1 MSFGVKSYLR
11 TTLQWRFAEPGMQLI
26 MEPKTPKITDVAR
39 LAGVSTATVSRA
51 LSKPE
56 TVAESTRNTVLA
68 AAEKTGYR
76 VNLSARNLRRQ
87 RTGAIVVLVPNL
99 GNPFFSEILAGIET
113 ALSEADIN
121 MLVVD
126 TRQAHMKPQLVIE
139 YLHATR
145 ADGIIAL
152 DGSLPD
158 AILSVASS
166 GTGAPPIIFACE
178 WTPNG
183 DFSSV
188 RANNARGGELAIA
201 HLTGL
206 GHRTIGMIIGPEDN
220 VLTHARSKG
229 ALKALAARG
238 LAFNSLHLFAGDFSI
253 DSGARAA
260 QAWLQVDQRPTA
272 VFCQSDQMAFGFIS
286 ELARHNVSV
295 PNDVSVVGFDDI
307 AIARRFIPALTTLRQ
322 PRKKLGLCAAKML
335 INHIQTSSSPAI
347 ETTILEVEL
356 IVRDSTKPFVS

>member
-1 MSFGVKSYLR
+1 
-11 TTLQWRFAEPGMQLI
+11 MQFI
-26 MEPKTPKITDVAR
+26 MESKTPRITDVAR

-68 AAEKTGYR
+68 AAEKSGYR

-87 RTGAIVVLVPNL
+87 RTGAIVVLVPNI

-113 ALSEADIN
+113 ALSEVDIN

-126 TRQAHMKPQLVIE
+126 TRQAHTKPQLVLE

-158 AILSVASS
+158 EILSVASS

-178 WTPNG
+178 WTPRG
-183 DFSSV
+183 EFTSV
-188 RANNARGGELAIA
+188 RTNNARGAAMAIA
-201 HLTGL
+201 HLAGL
-206 GHRTIGMIIGPEDN
+206 GHRRIGILAGPQDN
-220 VLTHARSKG
+220 VLTHSRSAG
-229 ALKALAARG
+229 AETEMAKTG
-238 LAFNSLHLFAGDFSI
+238 LVLDPSHLFAGDFSLE
-253 DSGARAA
+253 SGARAA
-260 QAWLQVDQRPTA
+260 QAWLALDLRPSA
-272 VFCQSDQMAFGFIS
+272 LFCQSDQMAFGFIS
-286 ELARHNVSV
+286 ELARHDISV
-295 PNDVSVVGFDDI
+295 PGDVSVVGFDDI
-307 AIARRFIPALTTLRQ
+307 GIARRFIPALTTVRQ
-322 PRKKLGLCAAKML
+322 PRKELGSYAAQML
-335 INHIQTSSSPAI
+335 IDHIQANTSPAI

-356 IVRDSTKPFVS
+356 IVRDSTREFAG

>member
-1 MSFGVKSYLR
+1 M
-11 TTLQWRFAEPGMQLI
+11 
-26 MEPKTPKITDVAR
+26 AR

-56 TVAESTRNTVLA
+56 TVAESTRNAVLA

-99 GNPFFSEILAGIET
+99 GNPFFSEILAGIEA

-126 TRQAHMKPQLVIE
+126 TRQAHSKPQLILE
-139 YLHATR
+139 YLHASR

-158 AILSVASS
+158 EILAVA
-166 GTGAPPIIFACE
+166 GADTGAPPIVFACE

-183 DFSSV
+183 AFASV
-188 RANNARGGELAIA
+188 RANNVRGGELAIA
-201 HLTGL
+201 HLADL
-206 GHRTIGMIIGPEDN
+206 GHRRIGMITGPGTN
-220 VLTHARSKG
+220 VLTEARSRG
-229 ALKALAARG
+229 ALSALETLG
-238 LAFNSLHLFAGDFSI
+238 LALDPAHLFPGDFSLNA
-253 DSGARAA
+253 GAGAARA
-260 QAWLQVDQRPTA
+260 WLGLDRRPTA

-286 ELARHNVSV
+286 ELSRHGVSV
-295 PNDVSVVGFDDI
+295 PADVSVVGFDDI

-322 PRKKLGLCAAKML
+322 PRERIGMTAARLLMEHVRT
-335 INHIQTSSSPAI
+335 NTTPAI

-356 IVRDSTKPFVS
+356 IRRDSTRAPGG

>member
-1 MSFGVKSYLR
+1 
-11 TTLQWRFAEPGMQLI
+11 
-26 MEPKTPKITDVAR
+26 MEQKTPKITDVAR

-68 AAEKTGYR
+68 AAQKTGYR

-113 ALSEADIN
+113 TLSEADIN

-178 WTPNG
+178 WTPKG
-183 DFSSV
+183 AFPSV
-188 RANNARGGELAIA
+188 RANNACGAGLAIA
-201 HLTGL
+201 HLAGL
-206 GHRTIGMIIGPEDN
+206 GHRNIGVLAGPEEN
-220 VLTHARSKG
+220 VLTRTRTEG
-229 ALKALAARG
+229 ATRELADRG
-238 LAFNSLHLFAGDFSI
+238 LVLDPSHLFAGDFSI
-253 DSGARAA
+253 ESGARAA
-260 QAWLQVDQRPTA
+260 HAWLELDRRPSA
-272 VFCQSDQMAFGFIS
+272 LFCQSDQMAFGFIS
-286 ELARHNVSV
+286 GLAQRGISV

-307 AIARRFIPALTTLRQ
+307 DIARRFIPALTTVRQ
-322 PRKKLGLCAAKML
+322 PRSKLGVYAAEML
-335 INHIQTSSSPAI
+335 IDHIRTNTSPAI
-347 ETTILEVEL
+347 ETTMLEVEL
-356 IVRDSTKPFVS
+356 IVRDSTKAFAG

>member
-1 MSFGVKSYLR
+1 LQ
-11 TTLQWRFAEPGMQLI
+11 TTVHRRFAQPGMQFI
-26 MEPKTPKITDVAR
+26 MEPKAPKITDVAR

-56 TVAESTRNTVLA
+56 TVAESTRNIVLA

-87 RTGAIVVLVPNL
+87 RTGAIVVLVPNI

-126 TRQAHMKPQLVIE
+126 TRQAHMKPQLVLE

-166 GTGAPPIIFACE
+166 GSGAPPIIFACE
-178 WTPNG
+178 WTPKG
-183 DFSSV
+183 EFSSV
-188 RANNARGGELAIA
+188 RANNTRGGELAIA

-206 GHRTIGMIIGPEDN
+206 GHRAIGMITGPEDN
-220 VLTHARSKG
+220 VLTHDRSKG
-229 ALKALAARG
+229 ALKALAAQG
-238 LAFNSLHLFAGDFSI
+238 LAFNPLHLFPGDFSL
-253 DSGARAA
+253 DAGARAA
-260 QAWLQVDQRPTA
+260 QAWLQLDQRPSA
-272 VFCQSDQMAFGFIS
+272 LFCQSDQMAFGFIS
-286 ELARHNVSV
+286 ELARHDVSI
-295 PNDVSVVGFDDI
+295 PGDVSVVGFDDI
-307 AIARRFIPALTTLRQ
+307 AIAQRFIPALTTVWQ
-322 PRKKLGLCAAKML
+322 PRKKLGLSAARML
-335 INHIQTSSSPAI
+335 IHHIRTNTSPAI

-356 IVRDSTKPFVS
+356 IVRDSTRAFAS

>member
-1 MSFGVKSYLR
+1 
-11 TTLQWRFAEPGMQLI
+11 
-26 MEPKTPKITDVAR
+26 MEPKAPKITDVAR

-68 AAEKTGYR
+68 AAEKAGYR

-113 ALSEADIN
+113 ALSEVDIN

-126 TRQAHMKPQLVIE
+126 TRQAHTKPQLVLE

-158 AILSVASS
+158 EILSVASS

-178 WTPNG
+178 WTPKG
-183 DFSSV
+183 EFSSV
-188 RANNARGGELAIA
+188 RANNTHGAELAIA
-201 HLTGL
+201 HLAGL
-206 GHRTIGMIIGPEDN
+206 GHRRIGMLTGPQDN
-220 VLTHARSKG
+220 VLTHTRSAGVRLEMARCG
-229 ALKALAARG
+229 FALDP
-238 LAFNSLHLFAGDFSI
+238 SHLFSGDFTLE
-253 DSGARAA
+253 SGARAA
-260 QAWLQVDQRPTA
+260 QEWLELDQRPSA
-272 VFCQSDQMAFGFIS
+272 LFCQSDQMAFGFIS
-286 ELARHNVSV
+286 ELARNDVSV
-295 PNDVSVVGFDDI
+295 PDDVSVVGFDDI
-307 AIARRFIPALTTLRQ
+307 DIARRFIPALTTVRQ
-322 PRKKLGLCAAKML
+322 PRKKLGLCAARML
-335 INHIQTSSSPAI
+335 IDHVRTNTSPAI

-356 IVRDSTKPFVS
+356 IVRDSTKAFAG